1 MSSKCYDLFNANG
14 EHCDEVTP
22 SLLQKLG
29 FEDYTIDGEFSP
41 LSQREVDL
49 HCYGE
54 GVHLQSG
61 FWIRYIRSCLI
72 DGKKYFN
79 ISDDDHDFEGLRSSK
94 IIQNLN
100 QGQPLFEKMAA
111 AFGVELEVRIDRH
124 EDGSI
129 KEYWLDMYV
138 PFERFSGLNTAEQ
151 MTAFFKQ
158 CNFTDSVDIEQTL
171 LDVANDELDLD
182 KELPITVTVTSESF
196 LTYNGKVSLNTL
208 IDSGYLKADETTDQL
223 SVQSA
228 LNQYAK
234 SLDGGEFQSNDTAT
248 WEIDSAQFV

>member
-1 MSSKCYDLFNANG
+1 MSAKYYDLFNANG
-14 EHCDEVTP
+14 EHSEEVTP
-22 SLLQKLG
+22 TLLQEFG
-29 FEDYTIDGEFSP
+29 FEHYIIDGEFSP
-41 LSQREVDL
+41 LSQREIDL
-49 HCYGE
+49 HCDGE
-54 GVHLQSG
+54 GVYLQDG
-61 FWIRYIRSCLI
+61 HWIRYIRSCLI

-79 ISDDDHDFEGLRSSK
+79 ISDDDHNFEGLRSRK
-94 IIQNLN
+94 ISENLN
-100 QGQPLFEKMAA
+100 LARPLFEKMAA
-111 AFGVELEVRIDRH
+111 AFGVDLEVRIERH
-124 EDGSI
+124 DDNSI

-138 PFERFSGLNTAEQ
+138 PFERFSGLKTSEQ

-158 CNFTDSVDIEQTL
+158 CNFTDSADIDQTL

-208 IDSGYLKADETTDQL
+208 IDSGYLNADETTDQV
-223 SVQSA
+223 SIQAA

-248 WEIDSAQFV
+248 WEIDSAEFN